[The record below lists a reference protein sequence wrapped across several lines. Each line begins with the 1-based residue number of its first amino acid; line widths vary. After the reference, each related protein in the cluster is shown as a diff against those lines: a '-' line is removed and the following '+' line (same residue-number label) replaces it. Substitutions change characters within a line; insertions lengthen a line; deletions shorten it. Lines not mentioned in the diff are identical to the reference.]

1 MILDTSVLYD
11 SLVAGPRNHA
21 ARALLSTI
29 DLWSAPDLIEIEIA
43 SALTKAVR
51 RGDIDEQTARL
62 SFADAQELM
71 PDIIDSSPLIERAL
85 ELSLSLEHPMPDCVF
100 LALAELHNDPLAT
113 ADARFARKLAGTAYA
128 RLIKLVES

>member
-11 SLVAGPRNHA
+11 SLVAGPRSHA
-21 ARALLSTI
+21 ARTLLSTI

-71 PDIIDSSPLIERAL
+71 PDIVDSSPLIERAL
-85 ELSLSLEHPMPDCVF
+85 ELSLSLEHAMPDCVF

-113 ADARFARKLAGTAYA
+113 ADARFVRKLAGTAYA